1 MVRGGNSLT
10 DIFLKR
16 CVYGD
21 CQTQFKEFGRRKYC
35 ELHQQVRALEQSKEG
50 ILKKQMKRANEP
62 LIEIQCKYCGKTALS
77 ISGAKKFCSSNCKSK
92 HHRIG
97 VRITRIE
104 SQIVKYQKE
113 LVMLRA
119 KL

>member
-1 MVRGGNSLT
+1 LT

-77 ISGAKKFCSSNCKSK
+77 ISGAKKFCSSTCKSK
-92 HHRIG
+92 FCRIKK
-97 VRITRIE
+97 RIPIIE

-113 LVMLRA
+113 LVVLRA